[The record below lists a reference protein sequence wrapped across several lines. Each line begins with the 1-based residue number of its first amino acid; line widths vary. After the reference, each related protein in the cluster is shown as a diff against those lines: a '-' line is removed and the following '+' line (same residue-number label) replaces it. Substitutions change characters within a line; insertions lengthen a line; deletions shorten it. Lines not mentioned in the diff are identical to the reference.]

1 MGLPFLTAGKGFSIV
16 EGMGSEIPIKM
27 LPDAAGGFQPLRA
40 NLALGLFF
48 ESDFLIFGVGC
59 IATVFLFEFRVFG
72 KVHSYEQLNFP
83 FITIKPS

>member
-1 MGLPFLTAGKGFSIV
+1 LIYELALPDRREGLFYCRGHGERNPHQ
-16 EGMGSEIPIKM
+16 
-27 LPDAAGGFQPLRA
+27 DAAGGFQPLRA

-72 KVHSYEQLNFP
+72 KVHSYEQSNLP